1 MECKNCKAALNQD
14 ETICPQCGTD
24 NAQQEEEVT
33 PAAEIEAENTPVSQ
47 SEKEITPAPSKGI
60 MLTPGKLVAVI
71 AAVVLITAAVVAMIM
86 TGMGFS
92 FSKTEATEPA
102 ETTLPVATEDFT
114 VAQPT
119 IPADGNPDD
128 ETCKG
133 SYTVSDEQIAA
144 DKANVVATVADRQLT
159 NAELQIY
166 YWMEVQGFLSNYG
179 SYAAYLG
186 LDYTQP
192 LDTQLCGVSETTQ
205 TWQQYFLAL
214 ALADWHNYAALA
226 EEAELNGYALEQK
239 YADLVAGIPETL
251 AEDATLNGFAS
262 VEEYMAYNVGMGA
275 SVADYQNY
283 MDTYYNGFMYFQ
295 SRYDAMIPDDA
306 QMEAYF
312 AEHAEEYAQQ
322 GVNQEDYTVD
332 IRHILILPDGAT
344 LETIYTETFP
354 EEAWTVSEAKAQ
366 EILNEWLSGEK
377 TEDSFAAVANQ
388 YSVDPGSNT
397 NGGLYTDVSQ
407 GDMVEAFDAWCFD
420 PARQVG
426 DYDIVRTELGFHIMY
441 FSGMHP
447 VWKDMVLSDMMAK
460 SGSDLL
466 TEVRGKHP
474 ITVDYSQITLGFV
487 DMNK

>member
-1 MECKNCKAALNQD
+1 MECKKCKAALEQGV
-14 ETICPQCGTD
+14 TVCPECGTD

-33 PAAEIEAENTPVSQ
+33 VAAE
-47 SEKEITPAPSKGI
+47 SEKESTSEASKGI
-60 MLTPGKLVAVI
+60 VLTPGKLVAVI
-71 AAVVLITAAVVAMIM
+71 AAVVLLTAAVVAMIM

-92 FSKTEATEPA
+92 FSKSEETTEPA
-102 ETTLPVATEDFT
+102 ATTLPAATEEFT
-114 VAQPT
+114 VPEPT
-119 IPADGNPDD
+119 IPADGNAED

-144 DKANVVATVADRQLT
+144 DKANVVATVGDRQLT

-192 LDTQLCGVSETTQ
+192 LDTQICGVSETTQ
-205 TWQQYFLAL
+205 TWQQYFLAM

-239 YADLVAGIPETL
+239 YVDLVAGIPETL
-251 AEDATLNGFAS
+251 AEDAALNGFES
-262 VEEYMAYNVGMGA
+262 VEAYMAYNVGMGA
-275 SVADYQNY
+275 SIEDYQNY
-283 MDTYYNGFMYFQ
+283 MNTYYNGFMYFQ

-322 GVNQEDYTVD
+322 GINQEDYTVD
-332 IRHILILPDGAT
+332 IRHILILPEGAT
-344 LETIYTETFP
+344 LETIRIETFP
-354 EEAWTVSEAKAQ
+354 EEAWAASEVKAQ

-397 NGGLYTDVSQ
+397 NGGLYTDVAT

-420 PARQVG
+420 AARQVG

-447 VWKDMVLSDMMAK
+447 IWKDMVLSDIMSKNGA
-460 SGSDLL
+460 DLL
-466 TEVRGKHP
+466 NEVREKHP
-474 ITVDYSQITLGFV
+474 MTVDYSLITLGFV
-487 DMNK
+487 DLNK